1 METKFSKEDIDRLGK
16 FKVDNY
22 REEIINLIGYLV
34 LPAIRND
41 CELVVNYEDLIGI
54 FVIYSNRE
62 KPRLG
67 FRDDTEDLVSRYY
80 FNYNRLSMADKAI
93 IDSDRNSVDKRDI
106 DDFLLKALIDSIG
119 YSKRRINKAYKK
131 WPQREECLRELRD
144 IEDNIDQLYILKTD
158 FYERS

>member
-1 METKFSKEDIDRLGK
+1 METKFSKEDIDGLGK

-34 LPAIRND
+34 LPAIRNGR
-41 CELVVNYEDLIGI
+41 EIVVNYEDLIGI
-54 FVIYSNRE
+54 FVIYSNGE

-67 FRDDTEDLVSRYY
+67 FRDDTEGLVSRYY
-80 FNYNRLSMADKAI
+80 FNYNMLSMSEKAI
-93 IDSDRNSVDKRDI
+93 IESDRNYVSKKDI

-119 YSKRRINKAYKK
+119 YSKRRINQICKK
-131 WPQREECLRELRD
+131 WPHKEECLKVLGN

>member
-16 FKVDNY
+16 FKVDNF

-41 CELVVNYEDLIGI
+41 RELVVNYEDLIGI

-67 FRDDTEDLVSRYY
+67 
-80 FNYNRLSMADKAI
+80 
-93 IDSDRNSVDKRDI
+93 
-106 DDFLLKALIDSIG
+106 LLEMTQKI
-119 YSKRRINKAYKK
+119 
-131 WPQREECLRELRD
+131 
-144 IEDNIDQLYILKTD
+144 
-158 FYERS
+158 